1 MSDGYLEEMKM
12 EVKINWLQVLGL
24 LVCSMISGYT
34 LGVAVSSG
42 IISMGVGIF
51 GVLLFGLILGT
62 SFQIIEPA
70 EEKSND

>member
-1 MSDGYLEEMKM
+1 M
-12 EVKINWLQVLGL
+12 EIRINWLQVLGL

-34 LGVAVSSG
+34 LGAAVGSG

-51 GVLLFGLILGT
+51 GVLLFGLIFGLT
-62 SFQIIEPA
+62 FQIIEPA